1 MAEAS
6 EGPRTSR
13 RAAREAAVASELTAP
28 SARVVLATIGG
39 SVVLAVCVL
48 SGALLAAVAV
58 AFLGGL
64 LAWGWVRLFD
74 LPSPRGVV
82 GVVCGAAVGSSAV
95 AAFRTDDPLLR
106 WVPVPV
112 GLSVIAA
119 FAHQILRT
127 DGRYRLT
134 AGLAGSVS
142 AIALISCGLGYVGL
156 AVPRGGPAVAI
167 LTIGGILVAVLAE
180 LLARHRAGRALAFV
194 VTVLLCAGGGWLAA
208 GPTGVPEVAAVLAA
222 VVGALVSR
230 AIRRVL
236 SPLPAATSLPGA
248 VGIGTSSVLL
258 PGVAAYVVARV
269 LVG

>member
-1 MAEAS
+1 MVDAS
-6 EGPRTSR
+6 EGSRSSR
-13 RAAREAAVASELTAP
+13 RAVRDAAAASELTAP
-28 SARVVLATIGG
+28 AANVVLATVGAAL
-39 SVVLAVCVL
+39 VLGACVL
-48 SGALLAAVAV
+48 SGAPLAATAV
-58 AFLGGL
+58 AFLGVL

-74 LPSPRGVV
+74 LPSPRGLV
-82 GVVCGAAVGSSAV
+82 GVVSGSAVGSAAA

-142 AIALISCGLGYVGL
+142 AIAVVSCGVGYVGL
-156 AVPRGGPAVAI
+156 ALPRGGPAVAV
-167 LTIGGILVAVLAE
+167 LTLGGVLVAVLAE
-180 LLARHRAGRALAFV
+180 LLARHRVGRALALLA
-194 VTVLLCAGGGWLAA
+194 TVLVCAGGGWLAV
-208 GPTGVPEVAAVLAA
+208 GPTGLPRVAAVLAA
-222 VVGALVSR
+222 VLGALVSR

-236 SPLPAATSLPGA
+236 TPLPAAASVRGAIGLATASVLLPGA
-248 VGIGTSSVLL
+248 VG
-258 PGVAAYVVARV
+258 YVVARV